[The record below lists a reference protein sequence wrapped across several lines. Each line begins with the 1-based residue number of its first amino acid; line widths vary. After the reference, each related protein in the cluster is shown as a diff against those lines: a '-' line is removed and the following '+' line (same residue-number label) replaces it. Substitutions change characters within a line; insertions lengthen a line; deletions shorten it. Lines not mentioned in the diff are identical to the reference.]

1 MTTSP
6 VGIVEEGLRRGRIHP
21 GRNRGLLLVIPP
33 ELLELYQPVIGA
45 LGVAVWINLRW
56 QAAAGGESREWGDW
70 PGRLG
75 ISRAEWEAALK
86 SLLCYDLIKIEQG
99 PEGEPSVVV
108 NDPLPEEE
116 FAASFARAVEE
127 ATSEPSSP
135 AAPAAGDPQLEA
147 VKSLERVFQ
156 AYHDHIGLMSPLHF
170 ERLRTWVEERGMH
183 PDVVVAAIEETARTA
198 TFPRIQ
204 YLEGIL
210 RNWYNDGIRTTADL
224 KLLQTPA
231 DPGGKSREDYEGAPN
246 ALAYRRVESEA
257 VRRWKELYRDE
268 YGD

>member
-1 MTTSP
+1 MATSP
-6 VGIVEEGLRRGRIHP
+6 AGIVEEGLRRGRVRP
-21 GRNRGLLLVIPP
+21 GRSRGFLLVIPP
-33 ELLELYQPVIGA
+33 ELLEHYQPVIGA

-56 QAAAGGESREWGDW
+56 QAAAGGESREWDDW

-75 ISRAEWEAALK
+75 ISKAEWEAALK
-86 SLLCYDLIKIEQG
+86 LLLCYDLIRIEQG

-116 FAASFARAVEE
+116 FAASFVRGVEE
-127 ATSEPSSP
+127 A
-135 AAPAAGDPQLEA
+135 AAPEPPPPPVDPQLEA
-147 VKSLERVFQ
+147 VRSLERVFQ

-210 RNWYNDGIRTTADL
+210 RNWYNDGIRTPADL
-224 KLLQTPA
+224 KLLQPLSS
-231 DPGGKSREDYEGAPN
+231 PERRQQEDYEGAPN

-257 VRRWKELYRDE
+257 VRRWKELYKDE